1 VVPGIN
7 RVSKLTVDAVVSLHN
22 HLSQNL
28 TGSANSTSLSPL
40 ITHLAP
46 LILDTSSSVRS
57 AVLELLADLS
67 PQIVPNEALQAHL
80 SMLLLYIQSA
90 MTHIQSDIRSDSTK
104 FLNWTL
110 DIGGSEVVRASWTKV
125 LDSYAGLLGWTVGG
139 RETSR
144 IQLARGSS
152 ILGNV
157 NVTARHVRTL
167 FSLLSIGLSETS
179 LNTKRSRPKIINYLN
194 IKSMSLQH
202 PLIEC
207 YLPPTHSDPFS
218 YLNLFNSRQTD
229 LQLSSHDVPSR
240 RTQFESYLS
249 SLLVYLHDLSAEVIP
264 SNLSRQP
271 NQTVIDD
278 LQITIVQVLGLIKRV
293 YIDIEMEDQL
303 KQLWKREWKQC
314 ISKIS
319 VLVDARTQT
328 KGSRKLVREWELANI
343 SNI

>member
-1 VVPGIN
+1 
-7 RVSKLTVDAVVSLHN
+7 
-22 HLSQNL
+22 
-28 TGSANSTSLSPL
+28 
-40 ITHLAP
+40 
-46 LILDTSSSVRS
+46 
-57 AVLELLADLS
+57 
-67 PQIVPNEALQAHL
+67 
-80 SMLLLYIQSA
+80 MLLLYIQSA

-139 RETSR
+139 REMSR

-152 ILGNV
+152 VLGNV

-167 FSLLSIGLSETS
+167 SSLLSIGLSETS
-179 LNTKRSRPKIINYLN
+179 LNTKRSRPKIINYLKT
-194 IKSMSLQH
+194 KSMSLQH

-207 YLPPTHSDPFS
+207 YLLPTHSNPFH

-249 SLLVYLHDLSAEVIP
+249 SLLVYLHDLSAELIP

-278 LQITIVQVLGLIKRV
+278 LQITIIQVLGLIKRI

-303 KQLWKREWKQC
+303 KQSWEKEWKQC
-314 ISKIS
+314 ISKLS

-343 SNI
+343 SNT